1 MSGRLVN
8 ALNASTKVAEAF
20 SDAAT
25 LRHMLRFEA
34 ELAHAAAR
42 GGLIPKR
49 HAVTIGSACDAS
61 LYDATAL
68 VPVARRS
75 LTLTV
80 AVVKALTVEVRR
92 RDEEAAAYVH
102 WGATSQDVL
111 DTAMVLQLREAVP
124 PLIEGLRGIVAGFA
138 KLARKHRATP
148 MMGRTLMQPATPLA
162 FGQKV
167 AGWAFDID
175 HATRRLEA
183 SFAETQIL
191 QFGGASGSLSALG
204 SKAEPVMKAL
214 AKQLDLALPPAPWFA
229 QRARVAGFAQD
240 AALVTGALGKA
251 AKDIAL
257 MMQYELQE
265 VAEPSGPGRGSSSTM
280 PHKRNPVGAGL
291 ALVAAAR
298 TAQLAATIVGAM
310 PQENERALGG
320 WQAEWPSLA
329 GLLEALGS
337 AVEGIAEVAPDLTVF
352 PDRMQA
358 NLDATN
364 GAVLA
369 ERATFLLAEK
379 MGKDK
384 AGVLVEK
391 ALSKG
396 GSFVKALGQLEA
408 ELTDETAML
417 GHSPIFTD
425 RLLAGLRPI
434 SSVGKQS
441 AGSGRESPAG
451 RRRPASR

>member
-8 ALNASTKVAEAF
+8 ALNASTGVSDAF
-20 SDAAT
+20 SDEAT
-25 LRHMLRFEA
+25 LRHMLRFET
-34 ELAHAAAR
+34 ELAHAVAGA
-42 GGLIPKR
+42 GLIPKK
-49 HAVTIGSACDAS
+49 HAAVIADACDAA
-61 LYDATAL
+61 LYDPSSL
-68 VPVARRS
+68 VPVARRNM
-75 LTLTV
+75 TLTV
-80 AVVKALTVEVRR
+80 AVVRALTAEVRR
-92 RDEEAAAYVH
+92 RDEEAASSVH

-124 PLIEGLRGIVAGFA
+124 PLIESLQGIVAAFA

-148 MMGRTLMQPATPLA
+148 VMGRTLMQPATPLA

-167 AGWAFDID
+167 AGWASDID
-175 HATRRLEA
+175 RAMRRFEA
-183 SFAETQIL
+183 SFLETQIL

-204 SKAEPVMKAL
+204 RKAQPVMKSL
-214 AKQLDLALPPAPWFA
+214 ARRLDLALPPAPWFA
-229 QRARVAGFAQD
+229 QRVRVAGFAQD

-265 VAEPSGPGRGSSSTM
+265 VAEPSGPGRGGSSTM

-291 ALVAAAR
+291 ALTAAAR
-298 TAQLAATIVGAM
+298 TAQLAATIVAAM

-352 PDRMQA
+352 TGRMQA

-379 MGKDK
+379 IGKAR
-384 AGVLVEK
+384 AGALVEK

-396 GSFVKALGQLEA
+396 GSFVEALGQLQA
-408 ELTDETAML
+408 ELSDQNAML
-417 GHSPIFTD
+417 GYSPKFVD
-425 RLLAGLRPI
+425 RLLADLKRAPAR
-434 SSVGKQS
+434 S
-441 AGSGRESPAG
+441 AKK
-451 RRRPASR
+451 

>member
-8 ALNASTKVAEAF
+8 ALNASTTVAEAF
-20 SDAAT
+20 SDEAT

-42 GGLIPKR
+42 AGLIPKK
-49 HAVTIGSACDAS
+49 HAVTIAAACDAS
-61 LYDATAL
+61 LYDPAAL

-75 LTLTV
+75 MTLTV

-92 RDEEAAAYVH
+92 RDEEAAAWVH

-111 DTAMVLQLREAVP
+111 DTAMVLQLSEAVP
-124 PLIEGLRGIVAGFA
+124 PLIEALHGIVAAFA
-138 KLARKHRATP
+138 KLARKHRMTP

-167 AGWAFDID
+167 AGWASDIER
-175 HATRRLEA
+175 ATRRLEA

-204 SKAEPVMKAL
+204 RKAEPVMKSL
-214 AKQLDLALPPAPWFA
+214 AKRLGLALPPAPWFA
-229 QRARVAGFAQD
+229 QRVRVAAFAQD

-265 VAEPSGPGRGSSSTM
+265 VAEPSGPGRGGSSTM

-291 ALVAAAR
+291 ALTAAAR
-298 TAQLAATIVGAM
+298 TAQLAATIVAAM

-352 PDRMQA
+352 VERMQA

-369 ERATFLLAEK
+369 E
-379 MGKDK
+379 
-384 AGVLVEK
+384 
-391 ALSKG
+391 
-396 GSFVKALGQLEA
+396 
-408 ELTDETAML
+408 
-417 GHSPIFTD
+417 
-425 RLLAGLRPI
+425 
-434 SSVGKQS
+434 
-441 AGSGRESPAG
+441 
-451 RRRPASR
+451 